1 MNKIKENKPKRGIA
15 ISILIFAGFMD
26 LIDSTIV
33 NVALPSIQHNINATS
48 AALEWIV
55 SGYLLAFAALL
66 IIGGRLGDIF
76 GRQRLFLIGIA
87 GFTLASLACAVSPN
101 SDMLIVSRILQ
112 GGFAALMV
120 PQSLSTVQALFKP
133 KERGPIFGILGAS
146 AGIAAAVG
154 PVLGGWLVSSNFADL
169 AWRPIFLINVPIGI
183 LIFILGL
190 LFVPNTK
197 SQHPLSL
204 DLIGTLLATSGVVAV
219 IYPLIEGRQLDWPL
233 WIYSLFAL
241 AVVLFIAFARYEIA
255 RQKRTASALV
265 PMELFRD
272 RGFSAGTIAQ
282 LSSQSALLA
291 FVFILTLYLQLGL
304 HFSALRSG
312 LTFLAFSIGSIL
324 GTGAVIP
331 LLAKLGKVL
340 VFSGAIIQAAGILWF
355 MSVIQRTGADLG
367 VWDAVWPL
375 FVSGIGFS
383 AVVIPLVDVALAKVP
398 HDQAG
403 AASGTFNTFQQI
415 GAALG
420 VAIVGV
426 VFFHLVG
433 TNFSQASLQNAFIVS
448 AWTAIIAYG
457 ILAVSSLFLP
467 KRADVEAHLAEEKLV

>member
-1 MNKIKENKPKRGIA
+1 MKENQQRSSRGIA
-15 ISILIFAGFMD
+15 VSILIFAGFMD

-33 NVALPSIQHNINATS
+33 NVALPSIQHNLNATG

-87 GFTLASLACAVSPN
+87 GFTFASLACAISPDSN
-101 SDMLIVSRILQ
+101 MLIISRILQ

-120 PQSLSTVQALFKP
+120 PQSLSTVQALFAP
-133 KERGPIFGILGAS
+133 KERAPIFGILGAS

-154 PVLGGWLVSSNFADL
+154 PVLGGWLVSSNIANLD
-169 AWRPIFLINVPIGI
+169 WRSVFLINVPIGI
-183 LIFILGL
+183 IIFVLGL

-197 SQHPLSL
+197 SKHPLSL
-204 DLIGTLLATSGVVAV
+204 DLVGVFLATAGVVAI
-219 IYPLIEGRQLDWPL
+219 IYPLVEGRQLDWPL
-233 WIYSLFAL
+233 WIYSLFVL
-241 AVVLFIAFARYEIA
+241 AVIAFAVFARYEII

-272 RGFSAGTIAQ
+272 RGFSAGTVAQ

-304 HFSALRSG
+304 HFTALRSG
-312 LTFLAFSIGSIL
+312 LALLAFAIGSVL
-324 GTGAVIP
+324 GTGIVIP
-331 LLAKLGKVL
+331 LVAKLGKVL
-340 VFSGAIIQAAGILWF
+340 VFAGAVVQAAGILWL
-355 MSVIQRTGADLG
+355 MSVVQHNGADLT
-367 VWDAVWPL
+367 VWNIAWPL
-375 FVSGIGFS
+375 LLSGIGFS
-383 AVVIPLVDVALAKVP
+383 GVVIPLVDVALAKVP

-403 AASGTFNTFQQI
+403 AASGTFNTFQQV

-426 VFFHLVG
+426 VFFHLIG
-433 TNFSQASLQNAFIVS
+433 TDFSQNSLQNGFVNS
-448 AWTAIIAYG
+448 AWVAVIAYG
-457 ILAVSSLFLP
+457 ILAIASLFLP
-467 KRADVEAHLAEEKLV
+467 KRADVEAHLAEEKEI